1 MQNDDPRISNSK
13 LEDSIAEDSLAEDSV
28 VEDSGTKNS
37 KVEASVD
44 APAQPSAGSS
54 FSELLLDLVFS
65 IIIPTLILKKM
76 SGDDMLGPTW
86 ALVFALSFP
95 ALAGIWGFYKKGKIT
110 FIPAL
115 GFISILLTGGI
126 GVLKLPKEYI
136 AYKEAM
142 VPTVLGLITVVS
154 AYTGKPIIR
163 PFVMN
168 DALMDVNKIDSALKE
183 NKTTDDFNQSL
194 VNATWII
201 SASFVFSAVANYFL
215 AKWVVVSE
223 SGTDAFN
230 SELGTIAVYGY
241 LMIGLPATI
250 FTIAAAV
257 YAFKSMIK
265 HTGLSF
271 EELFREDMQ

>member
-1 MQNDDPRISNSK
+1 MTDQKRADAIEPNSDAKPANKPSSN
-13 LEDSIAEDSLAEDSV
+13 
-28 VEDSGTKNS
+28 
-37 KVEASVD
+37 
-44 APAQPSAGSS
+44 
-54 FSELLLDLVFS
+54 FSELLIDLVFS
-65 IIIPTLILKKM
+65 IIIPTLILKKL

-86 ALVFALSFP
+86 ALIVALSFP
-95 ALAGIWGFYKKGKIT
+95 ALAGIWGFYKKQKIT

-136 AYKEAM
+136 AYKEAL
-142 VPTVLGLITVVS
+142 VPTVIGLITVIS
-154 AYTGKPIIR
+154 AYTGKPIVR

-168 DALMDVNKIDSALKE
+168 EALMDTARIEAALKQKNTE
-183 NKTTDDFNQSL
+183 GEFNKSL

-201 SASFVFSAVANYFL
+201 AASFVFSAVANYLL

-241 LMIGLPATI
+241 LMIGLPATV
-250 FTIAAAV
+250 FTLGAAV
-257 YAFKSMIK
+257 YAFKSMVK
-265 HTGLSF
+265 HTGLAF
-271 EELFREDMQ
+271 EDLFREDL

>member
-1 MQNDDPRISNSK
+1 MTDQKRADAIEPNSDAKPANKPSSN
-13 LEDSIAEDSLAEDSV
+13 
-28 VEDSGTKNS
+28 
-37 KVEASVD
+37 
-44 APAQPSAGSS
+44 
-54 FSELLLDLVFS
+54 FSELLIDLVFS
-65 IIIPTLILKKM
+65 IIIPTLILKKL

-86 ALVFALSFP
+86 ALIVALSFP
-95 ALAGIWGFYKKGKIT
+95 ALAGIWGFYKKQKIT

-136 AYKEAM
+136 AYKEAL
-142 VPTVLGLITVVS
+142 VPTVIGLITVIS
-154 AYTGKPIIR
+154 AYTGKPIVR

-168 DALMDVNKIDSALKE
+168 EALMDTARIEAALKQKNTE
-183 NKTTDDFNQSL
+183 GKFNKSL

-201 SASFVFSAVANYFL
+201 AASFVFSAVANYLL

-241 LMIGLPATI
+241 LMIGLPATV
-250 FTIAAAV
+250 FTLGAAV
-257 YAFKSMIK
+257 YAFKSMVK
-265 HTGLSF
+265 HTGLAF
-271 EELFREDMQ
+271 EDLFREDL

>member
-1 MQNDDPRISNSK
+1 MTDQKRADAIEPNSDAKPANKPSSN
-13 LEDSIAEDSLAEDSV
+13 
-28 VEDSGTKNS
+28 
-37 KVEASVD
+37 
-44 APAQPSAGSS
+44 
-54 FSELLLDLVFS
+54 FSELLIDLVFS
-65 IIIPTLILKKM
+65 IIIPTLILKKL

-86 ALVFALSFP
+86 ALIVALSFP
-95 ALAGIWGFYKKGKIT
+95 ALAGIWGFYKKQKIT

-136 AYKEAM
+136 AYKEAL
-142 VPTVLGLITVVS
+142 VPTVIGLITVIS
-154 AYTGKPIIR
+154 AYTGKPIVR

-168 DALMDVNKIDSALKE
+168 EALMDTARIEAALKQKNTE
-183 NKTTDDFNQSL
+183 GAFNKSL

-201 SASFVFSAVANYFL
+201 AASFVFSAVANYLL

-241 LMIGLPATI
+241 LMIGLPATV
-250 FTIAAAV
+250 FTLGAAV
-257 YAFKSMIK
+257 YAFKSMVK
-265 HTGLSF
+265 HTGLAF
-271 EELFREDMQ
+271 EDLFREDL